1 MKYDYIFAGVG
12 LAGLLILHEMM
23 ISKVLEGKKILLLDP
38 DEKVNNDRTWC
49 FWEETKGDWDNIVS
63 KRWKRAVF
71 VNNEKTI
78 TCISEGKNYK
88 MIESLSFYEQ
98 IIGQLKSYPEIIWK
112 KEKMLSFEEKTSE
125 VVVITEKS
133 IDTASVLF
141 NSVFDYKKIQNNRE
155 YPLLQQHFIGWF
167 VRTATPVFDADCAT
181 FMDFSVAQKGNTRFM
196 YVLPISSTEALVEYT
211 LFSATLLEE
220 KEYEIA
226 LEDYLIDK
234 GITDFEIIKK
244 EKGIIPMTAYPFWKE
259 NSTRVLH
266 IGTAGGW
273 TKASTGFTFKNSVK
287 QSKRVISFLQ
297 KEKINFR
304 NFYKT
309 DRFSFYDSLF
319 IAVLYKNNALGYALF
334 SRMFSNI
341 KPEIVFRFLDEK
353 SKLIEDV
360 KVILSCPKGPFI
372 KALFAKLMKF

>member
-1 MKYDYIFAGVG
+1 MKYDFIFAGVG
-12 LAGLLILHEMM
+12 LAGLLVLHEMM
-23 ISKVLEGKKILLLDP
+23 VSKVLDGKKILLLDP
-38 DEKVNNDRTWC
+38 DDKVNNDRTWC

-71 VNNEKTI
+71 VNNDKTI
-78 TCISEGKNYK
+78 TCISEGMNYK
-88 MIESLSFYEQ
+88 MIESLSFYEL
-98 IIGQLKSYPEIIWK
+98 IIGQLKSYPEITWR

-141 NSVFDYKKIQNNRE
+141 NSVFDYKKIQNNME

-181 FMDFSVAQKGNTRFM
+181 FMDFSIPQKGNTRFM

-226 LEDYLIDK
+226 IEEYLINK
-234 GITDFEIIKK
+234 GISDFEIIKK

-273 TKASTGFTFKNSVK
+273 TKASTGFTFKNSVM
-287 QSKRVISFLQ
+287 QSKRVVSFLK
-297 KEKINFR
+297 KEKIDFR

-309 DRFSFYDSLF
+309 NRFSFYDSLF
-319 IAVLYKNNALGYALF
+319 IHVLYKNNALGYTLF
-334 SRMFSNI
+334 SKMFSNV

-353 SKLIEDV
+353 SKPIEDV
-360 KVILSCPKGPFI
+360 KVILSCPKGPFV